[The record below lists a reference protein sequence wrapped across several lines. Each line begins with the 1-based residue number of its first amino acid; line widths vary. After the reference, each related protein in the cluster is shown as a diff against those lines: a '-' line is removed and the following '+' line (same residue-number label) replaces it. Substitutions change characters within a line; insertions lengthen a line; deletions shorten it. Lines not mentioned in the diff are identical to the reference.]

1 MCVVFRLCLRVYSV
15 LLTEGPSITQV
26 IEVTGNPPPLNTTAL
41 ISTALISA
49 VLSSGYIMH

>member
-1 MCVVFRLCLRVYSV
+1 MCAVFRLCLRVYSV

-26 IEVTGNPPPLNTTAL
+26 IEVTGNPTAL

-49 VLSSGYIMH
+49 VLSSGYIIH